1 MDKLIQGF
9 EHFRKV
15 TYPSKQRLFKKLA
28 TAQAPHTL
36 VITCADSRVVPEYFT
51 SSDPG
56 QLFVVRNVGNIVPPY
71 AQFVGGVSAAIEYA
85 VVVLGVKDIVV
96 CGHSDCGAMKAT
108 LKPGSTDS
116 MPAVTAWL
124 RHAEVARH
132 VYEQNYQV
140 DDDKAG
146 LRALTEENVIS
157 QLDHLRTHPSVAAR
171 LAAGKIGIHGWVYDI
186 ETADIR
192 VFDGEARRF
201 VTLRIGDDDKLIEAS
216 DAPAAKGGVGGTAA
230 ASSAG
235 YLRAVAYAGG
245 DL

>member
-1 MDKLIQGF
+1 MDKLIEGF
-9 EHFRKV
+9 ARFRKV
-15 TYPSKQRLFKKLA
+15 TYPTKQRLFKRLA
-28 TAQAPHTL
+28 SGQAPHTL

-108 LKPGSTDS
+108 LNPGSTEG

-124 RHAEVARH
+124 QHAQLARH
-132 VYEQNYQV
+132 VFEENYNLV
-140 DDDKAG
+140 DETAR
-146 LRALTEENVIS
+146 LLALTEENVIA

-171 LAAGKIGIHGWVYDI
+171 LASGKLRIHGMVYEI
-186 ETADIR
+186 ETADIH
-192 VFDGEARRF
+192 VYDAETRRF
-201 VTLRIGDDDKLIEAS
+201 VTVEVEGQPAGDILPGGGRTGSTSGPHTGALQ
-216 DAPAAKGGVGGTAA
+216 APIPN
-230 ASSAG
+230 
-235 YLRAVAYAGG
+235 GG
-245 DL
+245 DQ

>member
-9 EHFRKV
+9 EQFRKV

-140 DDDKAG
+140 DDEKAG

-201 VTLRIGDDDKLIEAS
+201 VTLQIGADDKLIES
-216 DAPAAKGGVGGTAA
+216 DVVPAANGGTAA

>member
-1 MDKLIQGF
+1 MDKLIEGF
-9 EHFRKV
+9 ERFRKV
-15 TYPSKQRLFKKLA
+15 TYPTKQRLFKKLA

-132 VYEQNYQV
+132 VFEQNYELE
-140 DDDKAG
+140 DEKAR
-146 LRALTEENVIS
+146 LHALTEENVIS

-171 LAAGKIGIHGWVYDI
+171 LAAGKIGMHGWVYDI

-192 VFDGEARRF
+192 VFDAEARRF
-201 VTLRIGDDDKLIEAS
+201 VTLQIGDDDKVMEAS
-216 DAPAAKGGVGGTAA
+216 DTSPAKVVSGGAAA
-230 ASSAG
+230 ASRAG
-235 YLRAVAYAGG
+235 YLRAVAYAGS